1 MDDRTCFNCDGT
13 GRYACEPCNFC
24 GGSGIST
31 KLNALFDVRFIAT
44 VAAIIALVAFA
55 KAFHVLG

>member
-1 MDDRTCFNCDGT
+1 MDDRTCFNCD
-13 GRYACEPCNFC
+13 
-24 GGSGIST
+24 GIST